1 MIAERL
7 VAAHVELQAKT
18 MAQINAEAAAT
29 WGARAVASYERF
41 RATHENRWL
50 VMAIEF
56 RHEACEHAGEAGI
69 ETLQQLHAELDRLMP
84 P

>member
-7 VAAHVELQAKT
+7 VAAHVEIQSKT
-18 MAQINAEAAAT
+18 MAQINAEAAAV
-29 WGARAVASYERF
+29 WGARAVAAYERF
-41 RATHENRWL
+41 RATHANKWL
-50 VMAIEF
+50 IMAIGC
-56 RHEACEHAGEAGI
+56 RGEACEHAGEAGV

>member
-7 VAAHVELQAKT
+7 AAARAEIQARS
-18 MAQINAEAAAT
+18 MAQINAEAAAV
-29 WGARAVASYERF
+29 WGARAVAAYERF
-41 RATHENRWL
+41 RTSHDNRWL

-56 RHEACEHAGEAGI
+56 RHEACEHGGEAGT
-69 ETLQQLHAELDRLMP
+69 EFLKQLHTELDQLMP